1 MYALKAH
8 INYPFKETF
17 YGKLK
22 KANKKANQFFIFP

>member
-17 YGKLK
+17 LLK
-22 KANKKANQFFIFP
+22 KANKKANYFFIFP